1 MTQSAAKKKKKAP
14 ARTTLRT
21 HLVFFFLLLLCFS
34 AILPL
39 LFALTGMVAACSVLA
54 LSLWHLRL
62 LWGGPTWI
70 NSHFPFWDRA
80 REGERDSHT
89 HSHPHTHSLTH
100 TLTHNLSLTDSLTH
114 TLSLFFNKVFICE
127 ENPLE
132 EQAEQKAKKKR
143 NRKDNRKKKST
154 MMQTRQLVWYG
165 KGANTACRLLLLLG
179 TQGSTLAS
187 NSLVTALD
195 TLHRP
200 S

>member
-1 MTQSAAKKKKKAP
+1 MKE
-14 ARTTLRT
+14 RET
-21 HLVFFFLLLLCFS
+21 H
-34 AILPL
+34 
-39 LFALTGMVAACSVLA
+39 T
-54 LSLWHLRL
+54 
-62 LWGGPTWI
+62 
-70 NSHFPFWDRA
+70 
-80 REGERDSHT
+80 
-89 HSHPHTHSLTH
+89 HTHSLTH
-100 TLTHNLSLTDSLTH
+100 TLTHNLSLTDSHTHTH